1 VKDIFDTEEKVKS
14 HFSKHN
20 LFVFKAKN
28 ANAKNAQDNSR
39 WFIRFDDSH
48 AQFTLEFMKNL
59 AKATEELR
67 QKSKK
72 QDVFV

>member
-14 HFSKHN
+14 HFSNHS

-28 ANAKNAQDNSR
+28 ANAKNAQDNNN

-48 AQFTLEFMKNL
+48 AQFNRDFMKNL
-59 AKATEELR
+59 ANATEDLR
-67 QKSKK
+67 QKSKN
-72 QDVFV
+72 